1 MRHIILALTAFFLMM
16 KAGSAQDISV
26 RGVVMEEKLDG
37 SLVPIEF
44 ANVYWLKSTR
54 NTTTDSTGYF
64 FIARGAD
71 DGDTL
76 VFLFLGWEPD

>member
-1 MRHIILALTAFFLMM
+1 MRHIILVLLPFLFMM

-71 DGDTL
+71 DGDKL
-76 VFLFLGWEPD
+76 IFQFLGPVH